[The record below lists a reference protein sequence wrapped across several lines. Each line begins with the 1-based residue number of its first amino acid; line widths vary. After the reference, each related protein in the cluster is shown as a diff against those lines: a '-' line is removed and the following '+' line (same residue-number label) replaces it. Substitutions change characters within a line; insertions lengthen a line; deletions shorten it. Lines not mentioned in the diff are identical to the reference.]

1 MKNHAF
7 SGRMALSWET
17 LWKADKPKEG
27 PAAPRSAQ
35 VGRFGKN
42 TPDSCTKGK
51 RGMTVKPI
59 SWVPSRL
66 KTSKGVKALE
76 DDQMH

>member
-1 MKNHAF
+1 
-7 SGRMALSWET
+7 MALSWET
-17 LWKADKPKEG
+17 LWKADKPMEG
-27 PAAPRSAQ
+27 SVVPRSEL

-42 TPDSCTKGK
+42 TPDSCMKGK

-66 KTSKGVKALE
+66 NTSEGVKALE